1 MKTIIAQTSELSA
14 ALTAAE
20 LITSAGRYVRPLSDD
35 DGTGTSER
43 IAGLELVARLIR
55 DGSAGDARSEVDPV
69 TETAHLAWWSFFR
82 VTSRSELARQ
92 LVAYLATRA
101 AAELLA
107 CPVRAHEPLAQAR

>member
-35 DGTGTSER
+35 DGTGTAER

-92 LVAYLATRA
+92 LVAYLATCA

>member
-20 LITSAGRYVRPLSDD
+20 LITSAGRYLRPLCDD
-35 DGTGTSER
+35 LGTGTAER

-55 DGSAGDARSEVDPV
+55 DGSAGHARSEVDPV
-69 TETAHLAWWSFFR
+69 TEAAHLAWWSFFR
-82 VTSRSELARQ
+82 VTSRRELSRQ

-101 AAELLA
+101 GAELLA
-107 CPVRAHEPLAQAR
+107 GPVAGEPLARAS